1 MTSLLRR
8 IHARA
13 AIAAAAAV
21 LTAVAAA
28 AAQNR
33 TADQIVDRVVNVNT
47 HAPNVASA
55 DVHFKF
61 RLNKP
66 VTAPPDCEFAGTLRL
81 QGGRQFVSI
90 GKQTFGLTCWV
101 LNKFMIGRLFEG
113 SEPVQ
118 QFLSRFQFEVLGWKV
133 VDDRPFYLVK
143 GVARDPKTNPHGLVG
158 WIDYE
163 RGLVTEGT
171 VEYAWGDV
179 DTVQWYARLSGA
191 WVLVYQ
197 YLVTARFGASM
208 EVEYTNFQ
216 FAAH

>member
-1 MTSLLRR
+1 MTSPLRR
-8 IHARA
+8 IRTRA
-13 AIAAAAAV
+13 AIAAAAVV
-21 LTAVAAA
+21 LTAATVAAA
-28 AAQNR
+28 QFR
-33 TADQIVDRVVNVNT
+33 TADQIVDRVINVNA

-66 VTAPPDCEFAGTLRL
+66 VAAPPDCEFGGTLRL
-81 QGGRQFVSI
+81 EGGRQFVSI
-90 GKQTFGLTCWV
+90 EQQTFGLTCWL

-118 QFLSRFQFEVLGWKV
+118 QFLSRFQFEVLGWKL

-143 GVARDPKTNPHGLVG
+143 GAARDPKTNPHGLVG

-171 VEYAWGDV
+171 VEYTWGSI
-179 DTVQWYARLSGA
+179 DTVQQYARLSAA
-191 WVLVYQ
+191 WVLIHQ
-197 YLVTARFGASM
+197 YLVTSRFGASM
-208 EVEYTNFQ
+208 EVEYSNFR
-216 FAAH
+216 FAAR